1 MDYYSKYKKY
11 KLKYL
16 QIKKQLGGAFTY
28 QYEDGWD
35 AVQNRYTRWADFNS
49 TDSGLIRTHQGPGI
63 LTLSSG
69 LQINKSNMTQ
79 TGRNRVRRIRIK
91 PVDDE
96 ANRILGM
103 LRQYPSIL
111 NLDPSNRNFQYNLFD
126 IFANDMI
133 NFMNISQGV
142 PPDAY
147 ANLNLELYRA
157 IIQLGIQLQNL
168 TVNDIIGVIQAANQR
183 ELQVEL
189 QLERDFF

>member
-11 KLKYL
+11 KQKYL
-16 QIKKQLGGAFTY
+16 QIKNQIGGAIIY

-35 AVQNRYTRWADFNS
+35 ASQGRYTTWTDYSS
-49 TDSGLIRTHQGPGI
+49 TDSRLIRTHQGQNI

-69 LQINKSNMTQ
+69 IQINKTTMTQ
-79 TGRNRVRRIRIK
+79 SGRNRVRRIRIK

-96 ANRILGM
+96 ANRILDM

-111 NLDPSNRNFQYNLFD
+111 NLNANDEHFQYNLFR
-126 IFANDMI
+126 IFTGDLP
-133 NFMNISQGV
+133 NFMNISQGLT
-142 PPDAY
+142 PDAY
-147 ANLNLELYRA
+147 ANINVNLYRA
-157 IIQLGIQLQNL
+157 IIQLGIPLQNI
-168 TVNDIIGVIQAANQR
+168 TINDIIGIIQAENQR

>member
-35 AVQNRYTRWADFNS
+35 PVQNRYTRWTDFNS
-49 TDSGLIRTHQGPGI
+49 TDSRLIRTHQGSDI
-63 LTLSSG
+63 LILSSG

-79 TGRNRVRRIRIK
+79 IGRNRVRRIRIK

-111 NLDPSNRNFQYNLFD
+111 NLNANDEHFQYNLFT
-126 IFANDMI
+126 IFAGDLP
-133 NFMNISQGV
+133 NFMNISQGLT
-142 PPDAY
+142 PDAY
-147 ANLNLELYRA
+147 ANINVNLYRA
-157 IIQLGIQLQNL
+157 IIQLGIPLQNI
-168 TVNDIIGVIQAANQR
+168 TINDIIGIIQAENQR
-183 ELQVEL
+183 ELQREL
-189 QLERDFF
+189 NLARQLP

>member
-35 AVQNRYTRWADFNS
+35 PVQNRYTRWTDFNP
-49 TDSGLIRTHQGPGI
+49 TDSRLIRTHQGSGI

-69 LQINKSNMTQ
+69 LQINKSTMTQ
-79 TGRNRVRRIRIK
+79 IGRNRVRRIRIK

-103 LRQYPSIL
+103 LRQYPSVL
-111 NLDPSNRNFQYNLFD
+111 NLDPSNRNFQNNLFD

-142 PPDAY
+142 TPDAY
-147 ANLNLELYRA
+147 AYLNLELYRA
-157 IIQLGIQLQNL
+157 IIQLGIPLQNL
-168 TVNDIIGVIQAANQR
+168 TVNDIIGIIQAANQR

>member
-35 AVQNRYTRWADFNS
+35 PVQNRYTRWTDFNS
-49 TDSGLIRTHQGPGI
+49 TDSRLIRTHQGSDI
-63 LTLSSG
+63 LILSSG

-79 TGRNRVRRIRIK
+79 IGRNRVRRIRIK

-111 NLDPSNRNFQYNLFD
+111 NLNANDEHFQYNLFT
-126 IFANDMI
+126 IFAGDLP
-133 NFMNISQGV
+133 NFMNISQGLT
-142 PPDAY
+142 PDAY
-147 ANLNLELYRA
+147 ANINVNLYRA
-157 IIQLGIQLQNL
+157 IIQLGIPLQNI
-168 TVNDIIGVIQAANQR
+168 TINDIIGIIQAENQR
-183 ELQVEL
+183 ELQREL
-189 QLERDFF
+189 NLARQLS